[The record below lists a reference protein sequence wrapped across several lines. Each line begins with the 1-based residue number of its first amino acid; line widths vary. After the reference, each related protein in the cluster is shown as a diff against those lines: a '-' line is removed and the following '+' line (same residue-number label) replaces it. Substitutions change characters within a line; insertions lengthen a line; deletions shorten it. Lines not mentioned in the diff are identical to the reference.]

1 MTGTGTKADPYIVE
15 TWPEITQ
22 TVVQNDVYIQLGH
35 DIDCKE
41 LGAITVTTES
51 GYGVYNMNCAELNG
65 MGYAIKNAYF
75 LNCSSI
81 FGGVRCNTI
90 KNLKFKNIYLSN
102 STLFVFRSDHPMYYI
117 LPTFIDC
124 DFSIEAA
131 RGGTVFFD
139 ITTHLYAAVF
149 RRCSFYVYGADE
161 HCMFMRRSSFADDRM
176 PMLLDDCV
184 VELRG
189 IFETI
194 LSAQLVNTYVFGEV
208 TVSYADDPNY
218 NHCIRVYN
226 TGSYGYY
233 TSEFMKSNSIIDLTV
248 HNNTGE
254 QLYAYI
260 DSRYYYDNNG
270 DSHYEVDS
278 LFVNTEV
285 LENFAYSA
293 TGGASAFKRC
303 TTSQIHNET
312 YLRGQG
318 FNAET
323 LINDRYITKESLTC
337 EWYGPN
343 SEEKAYIDTGVK
355 NSSNV
360 KIMSEF
366 EFSEAKGSFAIGA
379 YDSEG
384 YGVAHGTGNG
394 QNIDDIESIQVNI
407 GANSYTYGLVGTKF
421 HCYTPG
427 TTWWGTQNEF
437 PMIIN
442 GQNYGG
448 TKRYGMDGRIYHVSI
463 WDSNTTLIRDYYPA
477 YDNVTHE
484 YGMYDKVT
492 QTFHGSDTDLPFNS
506 GDEMPFKFVDGV
518 IIHALSSRLH
528 RLGAFAGSGSL
539 VRVTIPPTVK
549 KIGRYAFRNTQLQK
563 VKIASDCTYYD
574 TSFPRGCVIEH
585 Y

>member
-1 MTGTGTKADPYIVE
+1 MTGTGTKADPYVVE
-15 TWPEITQ
+15 TWPEVTQ
-22 TVVQNDVYIQLGH
+22 AIVQNDVYIQLGH

-41 LGAITVTTES
+41 LGAITVTTKS
-51 GYGVYNMNCAELNG
+51 GYGVYDMNCAELNG

-102 STLFVFRSDHPMYYI
+102 SSLFIFRSDHPMYYI

-124 DFSIEAA
+124 DFSVEAV
-131 RGGTVFFD
+131 RGGVLFRS

-149 RRCSFYVYGADE
+149 RKCSFYMYGADE
-161 HCMFMRRSSFADDRM
+161 RCGFMGRNNFADDRL
-176 PMLLDDCV
+176 PILLDECV

-189 IFETI
+189 IFEII

-208 TVSYADDPNY
+208 TVSYADDPEHI
-218 NHCIRVYN
+218 HCIRVYN
-226 TGSYGYY
+226 KGSYGYY
-233 TSEFMKSNSIIDLTV
+233 TSEFMRSNSIIDLIV
-248 HNNTGE
+248 HNDTGE

-260 DSRYYYDNNG
+260 DSDTYRDDSG
-270 DSHYEVDS
+270 DYHYEIDS
-278 LFVNTEV
+278 LFVNTEA

-293 TGGASAFKRC
+293 TGGASEFKRC
-303 TTSQIHNET
+303 TTSQIHDET

-323 LINDRYITKESLTC
+323 LINDRYITKGSLTC

-366 EFSEAKGSFAIGA
+366 EFSEAKASFAIGA

-427 TTWWGTQNEF
+427 TTWWACQSEQNI
-437 PMIIN
+437 IIN

-448 TKRYGMDGRIYHVSI
+448 IKRYGMSGEIYHI
-463 WDSNTTLIRDYYPA
+463 TIEDDNSNLIRNYIPA
-477 YDNVTHE
+477 YDTVGQIH
-484 YGMYDKVT
+484 GMYDTANNV
-492 QTFHGSDTDLPFNS
+492 FYGSATAVPFP
-506 GDEMPFKFVDGV
+506 GTEPAPFKIVDGV

-574 TSFPRGCVIEH
+574 TSFPSGCVIEH